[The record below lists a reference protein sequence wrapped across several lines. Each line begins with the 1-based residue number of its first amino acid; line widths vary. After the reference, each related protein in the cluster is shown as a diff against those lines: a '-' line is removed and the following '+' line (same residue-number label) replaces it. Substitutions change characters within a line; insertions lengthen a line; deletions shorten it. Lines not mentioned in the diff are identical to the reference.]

1 VSAPGSIVESQKQQ
15 QQQLARSPSNPY
27 FAMPMKEPP
36 KYDEAVRSKQS
47 QVCDRILN
55 IRIRMALVIGWSQY
69 LCQAIWGVL

>member
-15 QQQLARSPSNPY
+15 QQQQQQLARSPSNVY

-47 QVCDRILN
+47 QVCDWILT
-55 IRIRMALVIGWSQY
+55 ICIRMAPVIGWSQ
-69 LCQAIWGVL
+69 